1 MIIGLEKASE
11 SYSVAT
17 SGAGA
22 LDTKIGVFNDPT
34 PRGNKI
40 SAFFVL

>member
-1 MIIGLEKASE
+1 MIGLERVSE
-11 SYSVAT
+11 SHSVAT

-22 LDTKIGVFNDPT
+22 LDTKIGVSNDPT
-34 PRGNKI
+34 PRGNKK